1 MRFAE
6 RIGDVVAIVLMSL
19 LFVTLVPFAAL
30 IRLATRR
37 RPHDSHWH
45 LRAPLPTDPRAFRRR
60 S

>member
-6 RIGDVVAIVLMSL
+6 RIGDVVAIVLMSVL
-19 LFVTLVPFAAL
+19 YVTLVPFAAL

-45 LRAPLPTDPRAFRRR
+45 PRAPLPTDPRAFRRR

>member
-45 LRAPLPTDPRAFRRR
+45 PRAPLPTDPRAFRRR